1 VGFLSLAGDSHMVV
15 NSILLAFI
23 IARGVAVIVASAEM
37 IRGRAMGAF
46 IGAITIVSALIG
58 CQFANAPAWS
68 SMGAVG
74 LGIYVAVRAVA
85 GDVEHIAIHNFAV
98 AIAAFLGTSF
108 READL
113 TNTNFSPA
121 QLNNADFRKA
131 LKTKKTNLPLRG
143 RFVFLV
149 FGLMPSV

>member
-1 VGFLSLAGDSHMVV
+1 MVGFLSLAGDSHMVV

-74 LGIYVAVRAVA
+74 LGIYGA
-85 GDVEHIAIHNFAV
+85 GC
-98 AIAAFLGTSF
+98 S
-108 READL
+108 R
-113 TNTNFSPA
+113 
-121 QLNNADFRKA
+121 
-131 LKTKKTNLPLRG
+131 
-143 RFVFLV
+143 
-149 FGLMPSV
+149 